1 MQLLGE
7 SVSGIGTRIQVQELG
22 LTFDIGSCPAHAA
35 STANT
40 VCITHGHMDHIGQA
54 VYLASLREMQGLPP
68 PHFILPAW
76 LADGFK
82 ALFNAFQELEGTT
95 PPYTVTLISLG
106 YKVHLRH
113 DTYVEAFR
121 ATHRIPALSYGV
133 WRDVKKLKPEYVG
146 RPGVELG
153 ALRKSG
159 VTIDD
164 VVPTLVFAFSGDT
177 TIDVFDLNPVLYTA
191 KTLAME
197 VTFFGDYK
205 VEDARKWGHI
215 HIQDVIDRADKFQNE
230 EIIFT
235 HPSARYDAKMKAA
248 ALASIPDNLR
258 DRCRWVHPP
267 GHRPVGTVAHP
278 GRVGHDDRESR
289 LDQPPSLPSHHR
301 PQPASPPVGE
311 AVRRGVHL
319 R

>member
-1 MQLLGE
+1 MQLFGE
-7 SVSGIGTRIQVQELG
+7 SVSGIGTRIQVLELG
-22 LTFDIGSCPAHAA
+22 LTFDIGGGQPKMAP
-35 STANT
+35 TANT

-54 VYLASLREMQGLPP
+54 AYLASIRELSGLAP

-76 LADGFK
+76 LEAPFK
-82 ALFNAFQELEGTT
+82 ALFAAHQGLDGGYEI
-95 PPYTVTLISLG
+95 PHKVTLINVGEKVSLG
-106 YKVHLRH
+106 RGL
-113 DTYVEAFR
+113 TLEAFQ

-177 TIDVFDLNPVLYTA
+177 TIDVFDLNPILYTA

-258 DRCRWVHPP
+258 DRCRW
-267 GHRPVGTVAHP
+267 
-278 GRVGHDDRESR
+278 
-289 LDQPPSLPSHHR
+289 L
-301 PQPASPPVGE
+301 
-311 AVRRGVHL
+311 
-319 R
+319 